1 MFSTTTALK
10 EILMTS
16 KILNIVVAVFIA
28 LSAAPSQAAPVPE
41 DQRIDLDLRRT
52 TLVVHDMEASLAFY
66 RDALGMEVTY
76 DNMLRNPQDAKTNE
90 EAESATHL
98 VFLRAN
104 DDFVGILGL
113 MESEK
118 PARPAY
124 DAMPEPFRPGS
135 IVLLFN
141 TDGLA
146 EKFEKAKNAP
156 KVTVVRPPTNRT
168 YPSYDGKT
176 RIPVL
181 SSILIDPDGHV
192 VELNDLLMDP
202 EDM

>member
-1 MFSTTTALK
+1 MIIRLITL
-10 EILMTS
+10 LC
-16 KILNIVVAVFIA
+16 V
-28 LSAAPSQAAPVPE
+28 LSGASFAAPVPE
-41 DQRIDLDLRRT
+41 NQRMDLDLRRT

-66 RDALGMEVTY
+66 RDALGMVVTY
-76 DNMLRNPQDAKTNE
+76 DNMLRSPENAATNA

-113 MESEK
+113 MQSEK
-118 PARPAY
+118 PLRPAY

-141 TDGLA
+141 TDGLD
-146 EKFEKAKNAP
+146 EKFEKAKAAP
-156 KVTVVRPPTNRT
+156 KVKVIRPPTHRT

-181 SSILIDPDGHV
+181 SSILVDPDGHV

-202 EDM
+202 DDM

>member
-1 MFSTTTALK
+1 MTLVRISRAAA
-10 EILMTS
+10 IL
-16 KILNIVVAVFIA
+16 VVSAN
-28 LSAAPSQAAPVPE
+28 LLPSAAQAAPVAD
-41 DQRIDLDLRRT
+41 DQRMDLDLRRT
-52 TLVVHDMEASLAFY
+52 TLVVHDMDASLAFY
-66 RDALGMEVTY
+66 RDALGMVVTY

-104 DDFVGILGL
+104 DDFIGILGL
-113 MESEK
+113 MASEK
-118 PARPAY
+118 PARSAY
-124 DAMPEPFRPGS
+124 DAMPDPFRPGS

-146 EKFEKAKNAP
+146 EKFERAKNSP
-156 KVTVVRPPTNRT
+156 KIKVVRPPTNRT
-168 YPSYDGKT
+168 FPSYDGKS

>member
-1 MFSTTTALK
+1 MKFLGFALLAAT
-10 EILMTS
+10 IITMTPG
-16 KILNIVVAVFIA
+16 A
-28 LSAAPSQAAPVPE
+28 QAAPVPD
-41 DQRIDLDLRRT
+41 DQRMDLDLRRT

-66 RDALGMEVTY
+66 RDALGMVVTY
-76 DNMLRNPQDAKTNE
+76 DNMLRTPQEAKTNA

-98 VFLRAN
+98 VFLRTN
-104 DDFVGILGL
+104 DDYIGSLGL

-124 DAMPEPFRPGS
+124 DAMPDPFRPGS

>member
-1 MFSTTTALK
+1 MFRTITTFAFAAGLLTVPGTLGLNAQAL
-10 EILMTS
+10 
-16 KILNIVVAVFIA
+16 
-28 LSAAPSQAAPVPE
+28 AAPVPE
-41 DQRIDLDLRRT
+41 DQRMDLDLRRT
-52 TLVVHDMEASLAFY
+52 TLVVHDMDASLAFY
-66 RDALGMEVTY
+66 RDAIGMEVIY
-76 DNMLRNPQDAKTNE
+76 DNMLRNPETATTNE
-90 EAESATHL
+90 EADSATHL

-141 TDGLA
+141 TDDLDT
-146 EKFEKAKNAP
+146 KFEKAKNAP
-156 KVTVVRPPTNRT
+156 KVTVVRPPTERS
-168 YPSYDGKT
+168 YPSYDGKS

-202 EDM
+202 ENM

>member
-1 MFSTTTALK
+1 MKYSLTLAGMALAL
-10 EILMTS
+10 IGQT
-16 KILNIVVAVFIA
+16 VV
-28 LSAAPSQAAPVPE
+28 AAPVAE
-41 DQRIDLDLRRT
+41 DERMDLDLRRT
-52 TLVVHDMEASLAFY
+52 TLVVHDMDASLAFY
-66 RDALGMEVTY
+66 RDAIGMKVIY
-76 DNMLRNPQDAKTNE
+76 DNMLRSPEDAKTNE

-124 DAMPEPFRPGS
+124 DAMPDPFRPGS

-141 TDGLA
+141 TDDLDA
-146 EKFEKAKNAP
+146 KFERASKAP
-156 KVTVVRPPTNRT
+156 KVKVIRPPTHRT
-168 YPSYDGKT
+168 YPSYDGKS

-181 SSILIDPDGHV
+181 SSILVDPDGHV
-192 VELNDLLMDP
+192 VELNDLLIDP
-202 EDM
+202 SEM

>member
-1 MFSTTTALK
+1 MTLKNLKTA
-10 EILMTS
+10 
-16 KILNIVVAVFIA
+16 FA
-28 LSAAPSQAAPVPE
+28 LLIGMSAASAQAAPVPE
-41 DQRIDLDLRRT
+41 DQRMDLDLRRT

-76 DNMLRNPQDAKTNE
+76 DNMLRTPQDAKTNE

-168 YPSYDGKT
+168 FPSYDGKS

-202 EDM
+202 KDM

>member
-1 MFSTTTALK
+1 MLRLAALF
-10 EILMTS
+10 ILITGS
-16 KILNIVVAVFIA
+16 VTY
-28 LSAAPSQAAPVPE
+28 AAPVPE
-41 DQRIDLDLRRT
+41 EQRMDLDLRRT

-66 RDALGMEVTY
+66 RDALGMKVTY
-76 DNMLRNPQDAKTNE
+76 DNMLRTPQDAVTNA

-113 MESEK
+113 MQSEK
-118 PARPAY
+118 PLRPAY

-141 TDGLA
+141 TDGLD
-146 EKFEKAKNAP
+146 EKFEKAKASP
-156 KVTVVRPPTNRT
+156 KVTVIRPPTHRT
-168 YPSYDGKT
+168 YPSYDGQS

-181 SSILIDPDGHV
+181 SSILVDPDGHV

-202 EDM
+202 DEM